1 LIKVVI
7 NSIKIGLI
15 IVGTI
20 IGAGF
25 ASGREIWEFFSSY
38 GYQSMQGILIS
49 MILFGVSSVIILW
62 ISYKHQTD
70 NYLDVLVILM
80 GDRLAKIFDVYI
92 FIYLFSGAI
101 VMFAGSGATFVQWD
115 LAYTLGVVLMAV
127 LVWVVLIRGISGLIN
142 INNILTPALIAML
155 IYVNYYFLTNNNS
168 LVNNYL
174 RSHLDVWP
182 SAVTYSAFNLIY
194 LLGILPT
201 MGKRITSKREIILSG
216 VIATIILGVAA
227 FLLNMSLLRVEYV
240 QQYEIPLFSLIPKG
254 DQNLL
259 IIVSIV
265 LWSAIYIAVLLNLY
279 GLVNRIRSK
288 LSYSTASI
296 SMLLIIIIIPL
307 SFIGFS
313 TLVKILYPLYGV
325 LNLYVLAV
333 LLLYPFQ
340 TKS

>member
-1 LIKVVI
+1 MFKLIIRSLKT
-7 NSIKIGLI
+7 GLI

-49 MILFGVSSVIILW
+49 MILFGVSSIFILW

-70 NYLDVLVILM
+70 NYFDLLKILM
-80 GDRLAKIFDVYI
+80 GGNAAKIFDVYI

-101 VMFAGSGATFVQWD
+101 VMFAGSGATFQQWN
-115 LAYTLGVVLMAV
+115 LAYTLGVIVMAV
-127 LVWVVLIRGISGLIN
+127 LVWIVLIRGISGLIN

-155 IYVNYYFLTNNNS
+155 FFVNYYFISNNNS
-168 LVNNYL
+168 LTNNHL

-182 SAVTYSAFNLIY
+182 SAITYSAFNLIY
-194 LLGILPT
+194 LLGILST
-201 MGKRITSKREIILSG
+201 MGKRITSKREIVLSG
-216 VIATIILGVAA
+216 VIATLILGAVAV
-227 FLLNMSLLRVEYV
+227 LLNMSLLRVEYV
-240 QQYEIPLFSLIPKG
+240 QQYEIPLFSLIPNG
-254 DQNLL
+254 DQNIL

-265 LWSAIYIAVLLNLY
+265 LWSAIYIAVLFNLY

-288 LSYSTASI
+288 VSYSTVSI
-296 SMLLIIIIIPL
+296 SLLLIIIIIPL

-313 TLVKILYPLYGV
+313 TLVKFLYPLYGV
-325 LNLYVLAV
+325 INLYLLAI

-340 TKS
+340 IKR